1 MFLYKL
7 SNSFLYAIGGMLE
20 LYTFSLIEN
29 CVSMHVLFQNIKNN

>member
-7 SNSFLYAIGGMLE
+7 SNTFLYAIGGMLE

-29 CVSMHVLFQNIKNN
+29 CCKYACIITKY